1 MVKDT
6 KKQSCTSSLRE
17 FNPFA
22 DRSLYQQ
29 RIVDAIFA
37 EFETHEMCQ
46 EEFCEAM
53 WMLCRS
59 FAAHGWPR
67 RLWFVAN

>member
-37 EFETHEMCQ
+37 EFEMHEMCQ

-53 WMLCRS
+53 WIALLVVCGPRVAASFMVRS
-59 FAAHGWPR
+59 
-67 RLWFVAN
+67 